1 MIYSAL
7 RKHSPHYIIIC
18 CFFSHSS
25 DKIASTSS
33 TEIAFWLVREQVVCS
48 CLTFKS
54 PDLPSLHWSSCELH
68 SSGLI
73 PEQADPS
80 SYLGVEQCLNHTGYP
95 LGCLRVWCLALSS
108 SQYTQNHLLFMHLD
122 ILTMVTVHFC
132 QPRRH
137 LGMEEKHHLQLN
149 LFIMA
154 SISARKLRV
163 AFDNH
168 YILSNHITKIT
179 QSSKFT
185 L

>member
-1 MIYSAL
+1 M
-7 RKHSPHYIIIC
+7 
-18 CFFSHSS
+18 
-25 DKIASTSS
+25 
-33 TEIAFWLVREQVVCS
+33 REQVVCS

-80 SYLGVEQCLNHTGYP
+80 NYLGVKQCLNHTGYP
-95 LGCLRVWCLALSS
+95 LVCLRVWCLALSS
-108 SQYTQNHLLFMHLD
+108 SQYTQNHLLFMHSD
-122 ILTMVTVHFC
+122 FLTMVTVHFC

-163 AFDNH
+163 AFSNH

-179 QSSKFT
+179 VKQIYTVEHQAFKT
-185 L
+185 A